1 MSEQTTPAPD
11 PRVIER
17 AEAAVAAATRAVV
30 NAEAK
35 AAATAD
41 VLADAA
47 DAVSVAETKSEDF
60 RAEGAKL
67 PWQVA
72 AAEAD
77 LAKKKRA
84 HARAQARHA
93 ATAEKVAAAEEML
106 TEAHAELAQARV
118 TPAQPIPDD
127 AGMPPGA
134 PPEVVAW
141 VEKLTRYLESQE
153 RDDSMWC
160 PQWQEHPEAVWRFT
174 ALHRELEI
182 SFQDDTM
189 SSWWVNHFDRHAPF
203 LFGRTGIFQT
213 CETSHDPDRTFRFAR
228 RA

>member
-1 MSEQTTPAPD
+1 MSDQSTPVAD

-17 AEAAVAAATRAVV
+17 AEAVVAAATRAVA
-30 NAEAK
+30 NAETK
-35 AAATAD
+35 AAAAAD

-47 DAVSVAETKSEDF
+47 DAVSVATTKVEDF
-60 RAEGAKL
+60 RGEDTKL

-93 ATAEKVAAAEEML
+93 VAAEKVAAAGEML
-106 TEAHAELAQARV
+106 AEARAELAQARV
-118 TPAQPIPDD
+118 TPAEPIPDD

-141 VEKLTRYLESQE
+141 VEKLTSYLESPE
-153 RDDSMWC
+153 REDSMWC
-160 PQWQEHPEAVWRFT
+160 PRWQEHPEAVWRLT
-174 ALHRELEI
+174 ALHREFEI
-182 SFQDDTM
+182 AFQDDTM

-203 LFGRTGIFQT
+203 LFGRTGIFQA
-213 CETSHDPDRTFRFAR
+213 CETAHDPDRPFRFAR

>member
-17 AEAAVAAATRAVV
+17 AEAAVAAASRTLARA
-30 NAEAK
+30 ETK
-35 AAATAD
+35 AAALAD
-41 VLADAA
+41 VLADAD
-47 DAVSVAETKSEDF
+47 DAVSVANTKVEDF
-60 RAEGAKL
+60 REGDAKL

-84 HARAQARHA
+84 QVRAQARHA
-93 ATAEKVAAAEEML
+93 AAAEKVTVAEDL
-106 TEAHAELAQARV
+106 LSEARGVLAQARV
-118 TPAQPIPDD
+118 TPAEPIPDD

-141 VEKLTRYLESQE
+141 VDKLTRYLESQE

-174 ALHRELEI
+174 ALQREFEI
-182 SFQDDTM
+182 AFQDDTM

-203 LFGRTGIFQT
+203 LFGRTGIFQA
-213 CETSHDPDRTFRFAR
+213 CETTHASDRTFRFAR

>member
-1 MSEQTTPAPD
+1 MSDQNPAEPD
-11 PRVIER
+11 PRAIAH
-17 AEAAVAAATRAVV
+17 AEAGVEAATRSVV

-35 AAATAD
+35 AAAAAD
-41 VLADAA
+41 ALADAA
-47 DAVSVAETKSEDF
+47 DAVSVAETKVDDF
-60 RAEGAKL
+60 RSAEAKL
-67 PWQVA
+67 PWQIA

-77 LAKKKRA
+77 LSKKKRA
-84 HARAQARHA
+84 HDRAKARHSAASEKVDAARELLGDARAALAR
-93 ATAEKVAAAEEML
+93 
-106 TEAHAELAQARV
+106 ARV

-141 VEKLTRYLESQE
+141 VDKLTSYLESQE
-153 RDDSMWC
+153 RDESVWC
-160 PQWQEHPEAVWRFT
+160 PRWQEHPEAVWRFT
-174 ALHRELEI
+174 ALHREFEI

-203 LFGRTGIFQT
+203 LFGRTGIFQA
-213 CETSHDPDRTFRFAR
+213 CENVHDPDRTFRFAR

>member
-1 MSEQTTPAPD
+1 MSDQSTPGPD
-11 PRVIER
+11 PRAIER
-17 AEAAVAAATRAVV
+17 AEAVVAAATRAVA

-35 AAATAD
+35 AATAAD

-47 DAVSVAETKSEDF
+47 DAVSVAETKVEDF
-60 RAEGAKL
+60 RGDDAKQ
-67 PWQVA
+67 PWQIA

-84 HARAQARHA
+84 HARAEARHA
-93 ATAEKVAAAEEML
+93 AAAEKVAAAEEIL
-106 TEAHAELAQARV
+106 AGARAELARARV
-118 TPAQPIPDD
+118 TPAEPIPDD

-134 PPEVVAW
+134 PPEVVEW
-141 VEKLTRYLESQE
+141 VDKLTRYLESQD

-160 PQWQEHPEAVWRFT
+160 PRWQEHPEAVWRLT
-174 ALHRELEI
+174 ALHREFEI
-182 SFQDDTM
+182 AFQDDTM

-203 LFGRTGIFQT
+203 LFGRTGIFQA
-213 CETSHDPDRTFRFAR
+213 CETAHDPDRPFRFAR

>member
-1 MSEQTTPAPD
+1 MSDQTTSAPD

-35 AAATAD
+35 AAAAAD

-47 DAVSVAETKSEDF
+47 DAVSVAETKVEDF
-60 RAEGAKL
+60 RGEDTKL

-77 LAKKKRA
+77 LARKKRA
-84 HARAQARHA
+84 HARAEARHA
-93 ATAEKVAAAEEML
+93 AAAEKVAAAEEML
-106 TEAHAELAQARV
+106 TGARAELAQARV
-118 TPAQPIPDD
+118 TPAEPIPDD

-153 RDDSMWC
+153 RDDSVWC
-160 PQWQEHPEAVWRFT
+160 PQWQDHPEAVWRFT
-174 ALHRELEI
+174 ALHREFEI

-203 LFGRTGIFQT
+203 LFGRMGIFQA
-213 CETSHDPDRTFRFAR
+213 CETTHDPDRTFRFAR